1 MNSTGVHEL
10 DSKIWLFKNIRNK
23 ILRYEKRFSRVRSN
37 VFTVL
42 GPGIGNRKREQ
53 RHGTELERQ
62 FVGERQAQ

>member
-1 MNSTGVHEL
+1 MNSTGVHGS
-10 DSKIWLFKNIRNK
+10 DSKYGYLKKSEIKDYVK
-23 ILRYEKRFSRVRSN
+23 CVSRVSIN

-42 GPGIGNRKREQ
+42 GPGIGNRKRGQ

>member
-1 MNSTGVHEL
+1 MNSTGVHGL
-10 DSKIWLFKNIRNK
+10 DSQYGYLKKSEVK
-23 ILRYEKRFSRVRSN
+23 DYEKCVSRVRVN

-42 GPGIGNRKREQ
+42 GPRIGNRKRVQ